1 MNQEDR
7 DRILQLV
14 AYVKNMNYQID
25 ILPTA
30 KAGGFWIQTAIAN
43 KVGLTSP
50 SPCVDAPTQ

>member
-30 KAGGFWIQTAIAN
+30 KAGGF
-43 KVGLTSP
+43 
-50 SPCVDAPTQ
+50 